1 MAKNSRMW
9 GGLGYTAS
17 TQARISVCRSLLIMS
32 GVFLFAAYSL
42 PAKAQTLSPEKRASL
57 EQQLKQFEGEAQVLD
72 KNLQQV
78 QGSARTLASETTRLN
93 TEIKRKELEIRRIN
107 LVLQKTAG
115 QIQTKSSGIAELA
128 KKIQKSRNALA
139 TGLLLLSTYDRENM
153 FTILV
158 KHSRI
163 SEFFAV
169 LFRLNKVE
177 ENVSTALADFKED
190 KVRLETEKVELTE
203 FQQEQKELKSLQ
215 DAERKTLAQKKKEKD
230 ELLRLTKGKEA
241 LFQKL
246 LTSKKRD
253 IATLKTQLFYLEK
266 TGITAEE
273 AVRFADLAAKRTGIR
288 TAFLLALLEVET
300 GKQFEDGLIS
310 VGTNLGTG
318 NWKRDLYECY
328 IGLKKPK
335 TAEAE
340 KNAFFAITGKLGLDP
355 EKMPVSRKPSYG
367 CGGAMGPA
375 QFLPST
381 WLLFEKRVASL
392 TGHNPANPWTPE
404 DAFTAAA
411 IYLADA
417 GATSKTTVGEMRA
430 AKAYISGKPNCKQ
443 YVCIS
448 YANRILALSRD
459 IDRTL

>member
-1 MAKNSRMW
+1 MHRNTYIRRGLFSAVLL
-9 GGLGYTAS
+9 GG
-17 TQARISVCRSLLIMS
+17 
-32 GVFLFAAYSL
+32 FLFFLGLNNTYG
-42 PAKAQTLSPEKRASL
+42 QTLSPEKRAEL
-57 EQQLKQFEGEAQVLD
+57 EQQLKQLEAEATVLD
-72 KNLQQV
+72 QNLQQV
-78 QGSARTLASETTRLN
+78 QGSARTLAGETARFN

-107 LVLQKTAG
+107 LVLQKTTG
-115 QIQTKSSGIAELA
+115 QIQTKSVGIAELS
-128 KKIQKSRNALA
+128 KKIQKSRNLLA
-139 TGLLLLSTYDRENM
+139 TGLLLMSTYDRENL
-153 FTILV
+153 FTILI
-158 KHSRI
+158 KHNRL
-163 SEFFAV
+163 SEFFAA

-177 ENVSTALADFKED
+177 ENVSIALGEFKED
-190 KVRLETEKVELTE
+190 KTRLEEERVELTD
-203 FQQEQKELKSLQ
+203 FQKEQKDLKTLQ
-215 DAERKTLAQKKKEKD
+215 EAERKTLAQKKKEKD

-241 LFQKL
+241 LFQQILK
-246 LTSKKRD
+246 SKKRD

-318 NWKRDLYECY
+318 HWRRDLYECY

-340 KNAFFAITGKLGLDP
+340 KNAFFAVTGKLGMDP

-392 TGHNPANPWTPE
+392 TGHNPANPWNPE

-417 GATSKTTVGEMRA
+417 GATAKTTVGETRA
-430 AKAYISGKPNCKQ
+430 AKAYISGKPNCTQ